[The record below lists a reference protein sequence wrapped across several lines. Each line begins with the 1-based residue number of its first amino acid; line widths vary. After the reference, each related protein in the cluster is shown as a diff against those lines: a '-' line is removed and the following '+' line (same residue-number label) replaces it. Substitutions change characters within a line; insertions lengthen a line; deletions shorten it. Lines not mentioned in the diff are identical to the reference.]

1 MSSVDDALNPAAF
14 GGHIP
19 VLFRETL
26 ELLSPRAGAKLLD
39 GTFGGGGHTRAL
51 LSAAEGVTLV
61 ATDRDPDA
69 IERAQAI
76 TDAFGQ
82 RFRFYSM
89 NFGDLADLNETG
101 FDGILFDFGLSSFQ
115 LDQTERGFSFRFD
128 APVDMRMNPQA
139 GMSAADFLETA
150 DEESLVRAVR
160 NYGEE
165 KRWRRV
171 VQAIIGARGTG
182 KLQRTVSLAALVA
195 EAVGPAPRGRKAV
208 NPATRTFQ
216 GIRVE
221 INDELSAIERGLPAA
236 FERLAPG
243 GVLAAI
249 SFHSLEDRIV
259 KRFCRKM
266 AGRPE
271 HTNDYR
277 TQDERVVLA
286 KMIST
291 RPILPSEEEIKINP
305 RSRSARMRA
314 IRKLSNE
321 RSTTP

>member
-1 MSSVDDALNPAAF
+1 MFSSADDVLSPAAF
-14 GGHIP
+14 GGHVP

-26 ELLSPRAGAKLLD
+26 ELLSPRVGAKLLD

-69 IERAQAI
+69 QVRAQQVS
-76 TDAFGQ
+76 DEFGE

-89 NFGDLADLNETG
+89 NFGDLGELDETD
-101 FDGILFDFGLSSFQ
+101 FDGILFDFGLSSFK
-115 LDQTERGFSFRFD
+115 LDETERGFSFRFD

-139 GMSAADFLETA
+139 GISAADFLETA
-150 DEESLVRAVR
+150 DEEGLVRAVR

-171 VQAIIGARGTG
+171 VQAIIDARGTG
-182 KLQRTVSLAALVA
+182 RLQRTHSLAELVT
-195 EAVGPAPRGRKAV
+195 EAVGPTPRGRKAV

-216 GIRVE
+216 GIRIEV
-221 INDELSAIERGLPAA
+221 NDELNAIERALPAA

-259 KRFCRKM
+259 KRYCRKM

-277 TQDERVVLA
+277 TQDERVELA
-286 KMIST
+286 KMVST
-291 RPILPSEEEIKINP
+291 RPMLPSEEEIKINP

-314 IRKLSNE
+314 IRKLTNH
-321 RSTTP
+321 

>member
-1 MSSVDDALNPAAF
+1 MLSSIDDTLNPAAF

-19 VLFRETL
+19 VLLRETL
-26 ELLSPRAGAKLLD
+26 ELLSPCAGAKLLD

-51 LSAAEGVTLV
+51 LSAAEGVTVV
-61 ATDRDPDA
+61 ATDRDPA
-69 IERAQAI
+69 AAPRAEAVK
-76 TDAFGQ
+76 AEFGD
-82 RFRFYSM
+82 RFRFYAM
-89 NFGDLADLNETG
+89 NFGDLAELEEEG

-115 LDQTERGFSFRFD
+115 LDTAERGFSFRED
-128 APVDMRMNPQA
+128 ALVDMRMNPNA
-139 GMSAADFLETA
+139 GISAAEFLETA
-150 DEESLVRAVR
+150 DEEALVRAVR

-171 VQAIIGARGTG
+171 VQSIIDARGTG
-182 KLQRTVSLAALVA
+182 RLQRTQSLAELITD
-195 EAVGPAPRGRKAV
+195 AVGPTPRGRKAV
-208 NPATRTFQ
+208 HPATRTFQ

-221 INDELSAIERGLPAA
+221 VNDELSAIERGLPAA
-236 FERLAPG
+236 FDRLLPG

-271 HTNDYR
+271 HAGDTR
-277 TQDERVVLA
+277 TQDERVVQA

-291 RPILPSEEEIKINP
+291 RPISPADDEININP
-305 RSRSARMRA
+305 RSRSARMRTL
-314 IRKLSNE
+314 RKL
-321 RSTTP
+321 